1 MTALRSIAPP
11 ADSSAETVK
20 ADRQRRR
27 LLSSS
32 RLRLAFTLFVV
43 ALLLALSGMIFVL
56 VSRIFDTLT
65 PSIQSDLEWKARR
78 GASELV
84 HATELGIVMAD
95 EPEIKGSLVGYDRD
109 SDILSIV
116 VTDMAGRVLA
126 THGSPPEPTARLFD
140 GSARSL
146 RRMEGYYVSWAE
158 AAIEGGPV
166 GRVAV
171 VVSTARLKA
180 GGELKRS
187 ILLGAGLGAVVAF
200 LFALLFVRLYIG
212 PIIRVTESAFLQ
224 LEKTTAQAL
233 EAARLKSEFLA
244 NMSHEIRTPM
254 NGVLGMIELL
264 SRTGLDEKQ
273 RRFLGTLQTSAG
285 GLMSVLNDI
294 LDFSKI
300 EAGKMELR
308 EESCRVRALVDEVT
322 DLFAARAELRGV
334 RIVARVEHDVP
345 SQVEADTE
353 RVRQVLSNLVG
364 NAVKFTE
371 SGSITVRASVE
382 EYKGQVLQLRF
393 EVIDTGIGIDPAQQ
407 GKLFDAF
414 SQVDGSLTRK
424 HGGTGLGLAICKQL
438 VGLMKGRMGVTSEA
452 GRGSNFWFVL
462 PLRRLESTGSLELP
476 SPSSP
481 RSLAAP
487 PSSKDGLSRKILV
500 AEDNPINQVV
510 IREVLS
516 ELGYEADIV
525 ENGLLALSA
534 LEQEAY
540 PLVLMDCQ
548 MPELDGYGAAR
559 EIRRREDGA
568 RRIPLIAVTAHAF
581 EGERQKALSA
591 GMDDYVTKPISG
603 SVLSE
608 VIQRWWPTSLSHGP
622 EWGERVA
629 SNELPVTA
637 AVGEPAPALDPS
649 VRRSDAVAKI
659 FLKHVPD
666 QVTSIGR
673 ALESGDRATLKSASH
688 KLKGSCLAIGA
699 PRMAEL
705 CAALEDGTGD
715 AQALLTELR
724 SVFQQAERELSTQL
738 GIEPASVAH
747 RARSALGGR
756 DDAETSSVADRE

>member
-1 MTALRSIAPP
+1 MTARRSMIPSFPP
-11 ADSSAETVK
+11 SPEANARTERERK
-20 ADRQRRR
+20 R

-32 RLRLAFTLFVV
+32 RLRMSFTLFVV
-43 ALLLALSGMIFVL
+43 ALILALSGLIFVL
-56 VSRIFDTLT
+56 VSQIFDTLT
-65 PSIQSDLEWKARR
+65 PTIRADLEWKARR

-84 HATELGIVMAD
+84 HATELGIVVA
-95 EPEIKGSLVGYDRD
+95 EEREIKSSLVGYDRD
-109 SDILSIV
+109 PDIMAIV
-116 VTDMAGRVLA
+116 VTDMSGKVLA
-126 THGSPPEPTARLFD
+126 THGVPPESTPQLFSGKPKALRVND
-140 GSARSL
+140 GH
-146 RRMEGYYVSWAE
+146 YVSWAE

-180 GGELKRS
+180 GDELKRK
-187 ILLGAGLGAVVAF
+187 ILFSAGVGGAVAF
-200 LFALLFVRLYIG
+200 LFALLFVNFYIG
-212 PIIRVTESAFLQ
+212 PIIRVTELAFAR
-224 LEKTTAQAL
+224 LEKTTAKAL

-273 RRFLGTLQTSAG
+273 RRYLGTLQTSAG

-308 EESCRVRALVDEVT
+308 EENCRVRGLVDEVT
-322 DLFAARAELRGV
+322 ELFAARAELRGV
-334 RIVARVEHDVP
+334 QIEAIVEADVP

-382 EYKGQVLQLRF
+382 EYKGQLLQLRF
-393 EVIDTGIGIDPAQQ
+393 EVKDSGIGIEPALQ
-407 GKLFDAF
+407 GKLFEAF

-438 VGLMKGRMGVTSEA
+438 VALMKGRIGVTSEL
-452 GRGSNFWFVL
+452 GKGSTFWFVL

-476 SPSSP
+476 SPLSAKP
-481 RSLAAP
+481 LASP
-487 PSSKDGLSRKILV
+487 PSSKDSGTKKILV
-500 AEDNPINQVV
+500 AEDNPINQEV

-516 ELGYEADIV
+516 ELGYEAHIV
-525 ENGLLALSA
+525 ENGVQALHA
-534 LEQEAY
+534 LEQESY

-559 EIRRREDGA
+559 EVRRRETGG

-581 EGERQKALSA
+581 EGEREKAISA
-591 GMDDYVTKPISG
+591 GMDDYVTKPISA
-603 SVLSE
+603 SLLSE
-608 VIQRWWPTSLSHGP
+608 VIQRWWPKSLSREP
-622 EWGERVA
+622 ESGERRA
-629 SNELPVTA
+629 SIKLA
-637 AVGEPAPALDPS
+637 AAEAVVEAPALDPS
-649 VRRSDAVAKI
+649 VKRSPAVARV
-659 FLKHVPD
+659 FLKHVPG
-666 QVTSIGR
+666 QIASIGR
-673 ALESGDRATLKSASH
+673 AVEAADTLTLKAAAH
-688 KLKGSCLAIGA
+688 KLKGSCLAVGV

-705 CAALEDGTGD
+705 CAELEEGTRD
-715 AQALLTELR
+715 AAQSFAELKSVFARAQSELEAQAPT
-724 SVFQQAERELSTQL
+724 SPPPT
-738 GIEPASVAH
+738 
-747 RARSALGGR
+747 SATG
-756 DDAETSSVADRE
+756 

>member
-1 MTALRSIAPP
+1 MTARRSIVPP
-11 ADSSAETVK
+11 ADPGAETPK
-20 ADRQRRR
+20 AERQRRR

-32 RLRLAFTLFVV
+32 RLQLAFTLFVV

-65 PSIQSDLEWKARR
+65 PTIQSDLEWKARR

-84 HATELGIVMAD
+84 HATELGIVVAD
-95 EPEIKGSLVGYDRD
+95 EREIKGSLVGYDRD
-109 SDILSIV
+109 PDILAIV
-116 VTDMAGRVLA
+116 VTDMTSKVLA
-126 THGSPPEPTARLFD
+126 THGSPPEAAARLFD
-140 GSARSL
+140 SNARSL
-146 RRMEGYYVSWAE
+146 RKTEGYYVSWAE

-212 PIIRVTESAFLQ
+212 PIIHVTETAFSK
-224 LEKTTAQAL
+224 LEKTTARAL

-264 SRTGLDEKQ
+264 SRTPLDEKQ

-334 RIVARVEHDVP
+334 EIVAQVENDVP

-371 SGSITVRASVE
+371 NGSITVRASVE

-407 GKLFDAF
+407 SRLFEAF

-438 VGLMKGRMGVTSEA
+438 VALMKGRMGVTSAA
-452 GRGSNFWFVL
+452 GRGSTFWFVL

-476 SPSSP
+476 SPSSTRP
-481 RSLAAP
+481 LAVP

-500 AEDNPINQVV
+500 AEDNPINQMV
-510 IREVLS
+510 IREVLA
-516 ELGYEADIV
+516 ELGYEADV
-525 ENGLLALSA
+525 VDNGVQALTA

-568 RRIPLIAVTAHAF
+568 RHIPLIAVTAHAF

-608 VIQRWWPTSLSHGP
+608 VIQRWWPKSLSRQP
-622 EWGERVA
+622 QSGERVA
-629 SNELPVTA
+629 SLEMPVA
-637 AVGEPAPALDPS
+637 APGDEPPPALDPS

-673 ALESGDRATLKSASH
+673 ALEAGDEATLKTASH
-688 KLKGSCLAIGA
+688 KLKGSCLAVGV

-705 CAALEDGTGD
+705 CAALEGGSGD
-715 AQALLTELR
+715 PRALFAELR
-724 SVFQQAERELSTQL
+724 AVFEQSERELSAQL
-738 GIEPASVAH
+738 GIKPTSVA
-747 RARSALGGR
+747 S
-756 DDAETSSVADRE
+756 